1 VNTISLKLPKAL
13 LDRVEQEAH
22 NRRRSKSAVIRDC
35 LAESL
40 IANGG
45 GKKPTC
51 AALAPHLAGSLRG
64 PRDLAA
70 NKDRYL
76 KTDLLKKYARGGKRS
91 R

>member
-1 VNTISLKLPKAL
+1 MNTISLKLPKAL
-13 LDRVEQEAH
+13 LDRVEEEAR

-35 LAESL
+35 LDESL
-40 IANGG
+40 RSARGP
-45 GKKPTC
+45 KQPTC
-51 AALAPHLAGSLRG
+51 ADLARHLAGSVRG

-76 KTDLLKKYARGGKRS
+76 RAAILKDYARARKRS